1 MSIREYMDICAVEKP
16 RFGFLSGLN
25 LNEGEMIPL
34 PGRILRIAG
43 SPHDMYQILKMNC
56 NPNLAHKVNFTVSGN
71 GTNQAGANTSDMFL
85 IFFDDI
91 SIVETKKLL
100 DHYKI
105 DYYDGPELGS
115 EMGRQVRSKFTSKLN
130 PPDEADELF
139 GQYFQKDKNPLKK

>member
-1 MSIREYMDICAVEKP
+1 MDICAVEKP

-56 NPNLAHKVNFTVSGN
+56 NPNLAHKVNFTFSGN
-71 GTNQAGANTSDMFL
+71 GTKVPGANPSDMFL

-91 SIVETKKLL
+91 SIAETMKLL
-100 DHYKI
+100 DYFKI
-105 DYYDGPELGS
+105 NYTEGPEKGS
-115 EMGRQVRSKFTSKLN
+115 EMGRQVNGKFTSKVN
-130 PPDEADELF
+130 PPSDGDELY
-139 GQYFQKDKNPLKK
+139 GQYFQKDEHKMKKG